1 MTEPASTGTPA
12 EPGQEPGTPQPAGGQ
27 PEQPNDFHQDS
38 FDSGYGKASDKSRA
52 EIDTLKASNAEL
64 QKQAKTAAR
73 AAAKAGDAAKTAE
86 ELNTELESTRT
97 RLDEAN
103 ERREA
108 DGELFGKLVAKRM
121 EALPED
127 IRALAPGEGTS
138 PAVMV
143 EWLNK
148 AEAAA
153 PKTKPKPQGGE
164 LPDGGGLK
172 LDPKIYDPARGGS
185 VASYKKACAEY
196 TQAAVDAAL
205 DAVPE

>member
-1 MTEPASTGTPA
+1 MTEDASTGTPA
-12 EPGQEPGTPQPAGGQ
+12 ATSQEPGKSQPAGEPDKQ
-27 PEQPNDFHQDS
+27 PKEFHQDS
-38 FDSGYGKASDKSRA
+38 FDSGYGKASEKSRA

-64 QKQAKTAAR
+64 QKQSKAAAR
-73 AAAKAGDAAKTAE
+73 AAAKAGDEAKTAE

-97 RLDEAN
+97 RLDEA
-103 ERREA
+103 EQRREA
-108 DGELFGKLVAKRM
+108 DGELFGKLVQKRM

-127 IRALAPGEGTS
+127 IRGLAPGEGTS

-153 PKTKPKPQGGE
+153 PKTKPKPQGSE

-172 LDPKIYDPARGGS
+172 LDPKQYDPARGGS
-185 VASYKKACAEY
+185 VANYRKAVAEHGE
-196 TQAAVDAAL
+196 AAVNAAL
-205 DAVPE
+205 DSVPE